1 MRVPGITILARMGFI
16 VAAVLLAT
24 PAESSEER
32 WNWYFA
38 SLSRDKS
45 DNPLVVIWGTATV
58 SLYHSSIRIQFK
70 IESSPKKQIN
80 FVSDG
85 FSKNKVTFLG
95 GLKGMSSG
103 EGPEI
108 EAWLGEYREMV
119 DVVVRRR
126 TGVTC
131 VRREIVLRPAIGKPY
146 EVRPAKG
153 VQVVPDGD
161 VIVLV
166 AQQVGRCGELT

>member
-1 MRVPGITILARMGFI
+1 MIRLASMGLI
-16 VAAVLLAT
+16 VAMSLQAM
-24 PAESSEER
+24 PAESKEEQ

-38 SLSRDKS
+38 SVSRDKGGTH
-45 DNPLVVIWGTATV
+45 PLAVIWGTATV

-70 IESSPKKQIN
+70 VESSPKKQIN